1 MNKNSNF
8 IARTFGFTIVGAVI
22 FCLLTIFALDFWFGI
37 FTIAFISLI
46 YGVLP
51 GFIVLLTFSFILLKL
66 LKREHIIRLVKVLA
80 FIFIFSA
87 TISILHAFYEDIPKK
102 MALGFNLKVFLS
114 FLFSLVL
121 NLHFNVLLA
130 DAK

>member
-22 FCLLTIFALDFWFGI
+22 FCLLTVFELDFWLGI

-51 GFIVLLTFSFILLKL
+51 GFVVLLTISFILLKL
-66 LKREHIIRLVKVLA
+66 LKREHIIRLVKMLA
-80 FIFIFSA
+80 FIFIFST
-87 TISILHAFYEDIPKK
+87 TISILYAFYEYTPKNI
-102 MALGFNLKVFLS
+102 ALGFNLKVFLS

-130 DAK
+130 DAQ